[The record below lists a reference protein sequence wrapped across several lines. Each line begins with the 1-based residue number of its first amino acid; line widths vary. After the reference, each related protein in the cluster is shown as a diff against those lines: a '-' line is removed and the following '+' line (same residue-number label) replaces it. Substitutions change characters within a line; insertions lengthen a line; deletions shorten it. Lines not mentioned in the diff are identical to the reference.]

1 MHPNGL
7 FGPDDHPGQ
16 PGRHG
21 DPLEVPE
28 RTVDFEHFRGW
39 LVDGPGYGNG
49 SRGGR
54 APFGPVSMFRALI
67 LQAQHNPSDA
77 RMQLMIRDRLSWM
90 RFPDLEPGGPTPDGN
105 ATRHFRNRLT
115 GTGRLR
121 RVMKAIDRQLR
132 KKGCIPMSGRT
143 VGASLVPAPG
153 QRSNE
158 DEKAAVKAGRSAKGI
173 WPNEPDRAAQED
185 VDARWTL
192 KNGGRVRYRPDGT
205 PLPMIAIPTLGYR
218 SHISIDRRSGLIGEA
233 TVTSATQADGRQ
245 PRHVVGKGNTAPDVW
260 ADSACRSSSKGK
272 WPAGQMLTSRIH
284 RRKPKGKP
292 MSQVTGRANAGK
304 SSVRARIGHVSGHQ
318 KNRSGPF
325 IRTIGL
331 ARAEA
336 KLIPADLACNLDRL
350 IFHER
355 RRAMG

>member
-28 RTVDFEHFRGW
+28 RTVDSEHFRGW

-54 APFGPVSMFRALI
+54 APFDPVSMFRALI

-143 VGASLVPAPG
+143 VGASLVPAPKRHVFADGGYSGPKPRRALDRIG
-153 QRSNE
+153 QWTIGTVRRS
-158 DEKAAVKAGRSAKGI
+158 DAAMGPWGPASAVGRGAN
-173 WPNEPDRAAQED
+173 PRMARRLARDRA
-185 VDARWTL
+185 
-192 KNGGRVRYRPDGT
+192 KS
-205 PLPMIAIPTLGYR
+205 IAFAEAWINVA
-218 SHISIDRRSGLIGEA
+218 HISLTARR
-233 TVTSATQADGRQ
+233 
-245 PRHVVGKGNTAPDVW
+245 
-260 ADSACRSSSKGK
+260 
-272 WPAGQMLTSRIH
+272 
-284 RRKPKGKP
+284 
-292 MSQVTGRANAGK
+292 
-304 SSVRARIGHVSGHQ
+304 
-318 KNRSGPF
+318 
-325 IRTIGL
+325 L
-331 ARAEA
+331 ARY
-336 KLIPADLACNLDRL
+336 CNV
-350 IFHER
+350 
-355 RRAMG
+355 